1 MVAASIV
8 NNRCGSR
15 TRRAFAAGIDCPTSR
30 PGNVSAQPST
40 CKRGARE
47 VRIARGTLLPLVVS
61 AMSSDTERSDRVH
74 LRLIGVQL
82 EDEWQPASGMGLWPK
97 YLPHS
102 AGPLGT
108 PLAS

>member
-1 MVAASIV
+1 
-8 NNRCGSR
+8 
-15 TRRAFAAGIDCPTSR
+15 
-30 PGNVSAQPST
+30 
-40 CKRGARE
+40 
-47 VRIARGTLLPLVVS
+47 
-61 AMSSDTERSDRVH
+61 MSSDTERSDRVH